1 VHRTYLDSSRQ
12 PAEDGF
18 LRAAR
23 FIEASIGRPIS
34 LRDVAARSAWST
46 CHFHRMFRARVGLPV
61 MDYVR
66 RRRLTRAATRLIE
79 SDVPVLEIALDAGFN
94 SQAAFTRAFSR
105 VYRRPPAAY
114 RARGREVPWLSV
126 SPITGST
133 LALLPGLGTTSPR
146 CVVSPRLRLAGLE
159 MTLTARE
166 RDAIPTMWRELAAV
180 LRVNNLRA
188 SVGYGLSNPVPHVSD
203 GLLRYAATVSVE
215 GLGSLPGGLITR
227 HVSAGRYLVFPFRGP
242 RAGLPIAI
250 DYLYGTW
257 IPGSGHRLRR
267 GSTLETYPSLLES
280 AEVAA
285 IELWIPIA

>member
-1 VHRTYLDSSRQ
+1 
-12 PAEDGF
+12 
-18 LRAAR
+18 
-23 FIEASIGRPIS
+23 
-34 LRDVAARSAWST
+34 
-46 CHFHRMFRARVGLPV
+46 

-66 RRRLTRAATRLIE
+66 RRRLTLAAKQLIE

-126 SPITGST
+126 SPITGGT

-146 CVVSPRLRLAGLE
+146 FIVSPRLRLAGLE

-166 RDAIPTMWRELAAV
+166 RDAIPTMWREVTAV
-180 LRVNNLRA
+180 LRANNLRA

-203 GLLRYAATVSVE
+203 GILTYAATVNVE
-215 GLGSLPGGLITR
+215 GMGALPAGLITR
-227 HVSAGRYLVFPFRGP
+227 HISAGRYLVFPFQGP
-242 RAGLPIAI
+242 RAGLPVAI

-257 IPGSGHRLRR
+257 IPGSGYRLRR
-267 GSTLETYPSLLES
+267 ASTLEKYPSLFES
-280 AEVAA
+280 DDVAA